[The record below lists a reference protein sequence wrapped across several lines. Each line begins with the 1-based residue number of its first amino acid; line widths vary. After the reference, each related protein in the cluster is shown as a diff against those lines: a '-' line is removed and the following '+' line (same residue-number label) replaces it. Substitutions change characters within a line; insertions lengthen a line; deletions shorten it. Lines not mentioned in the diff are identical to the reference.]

1 MHAHPRCASLDKL
14 VCCAH
19 QCAHQFVQTGTLW
32 VCVHTSFFRVYTTT
46 LTSEDSNYHNQKI
59 KAVDKLISCENSSF
73 LHFLYGVYGIGIGAG
88 PAGQVLAGPLLSKV
102 KMKLHFCK
110 KQAMNRSASMIF
122 RLVRLIILLY
132 NR

>member
-1 MHAHPRCASLDKL
+1 MCMCMCAC
-14 VCCAH
+14 V
-19 QCAHQFVQTGTLW
+19 G
-32 VCVHTSFFRVYTTT
+32 VCVYIYVCMY
-46 LTSEDSNYHNQKI
+46 I
-59 KAVDKLISCENSSF
+59 
-73 LHFLYGVYGIGIGAG
+73 GVGAG

-122 RLVRLIILLY
+122 RLVRPIILLY

>member
-1 MHAHPRCASLDKL
+1 M
-14 VCCAH
+14 
-19 QCAHQFVQTGTLW
+19 F
-32 VCVHTSFFRVYTTT
+32 TTT
-46 LTSEDSNYHNQKI
+46 AELNGLSYAI
-59 KAVDKLISCENSSF
+59 
-73 LHFLYGVYGIGIGAG
+73 GVGAG

-122 RLVRLIILLY
+122 RLVRPIILLY

>member
-1 MHAHPRCASLDKL
+1 MWCSICICGMIKD
-14 VCCAH
+14 
-19 QCAHQFVQTGTLW
+19 W
-32 VCVHTSFFRVYTTT
+32 
-46 LTSEDSNYHNQKI
+46 DSNI
-59 KAVDKLISCENSSF
+59 
-73 LHFLYGVYGIGIGAG
+73 GVAAG

-110 KQAMNRSASMIF
+110 KQAMNRSASMVF

>member
-1 MHAHPRCASLDKL
+1 MPQATNLQGEWCACI
-14 VCCAH
+14 V
-19 QCAHQFVQTGTLW
+19 
-32 VCVHTSFFRVYTTT
+32 
-46 LTSEDSNYHNQKI
+46 I
-59 KAVDKLISCENSSF
+59 
-73 LHFLYGVYGIGIGAG
+73 GVAAG

-122 RLVRLIILLY
+122 RLVRPIILLY

>member
-1 MHAHPRCASLDKL
+1 MKL
-14 VCCAH
+14 GYSVSKLLARLLYKMKH
-19 QCAHQFVQTGTLW
+19 TVSDSIADILYIHTY
-32 VCVHTSFFRVYTTT
+32 VH
-46 LTSEDSNYHNQKI
+46 I
-59 KAVDKLISCENSSF
+59 
-73 LHFLYGVYGIGIGAG
+73 GVGAG

>member
-1 MHAHPRCASLDKL
+1 MINCSL
-14 VCCAH
+14 
-19 QCAHQFVQTGTLW
+19 
-32 VCVHTSFFRVYTTT
+32 
-46 LTSEDSNYHNQKI
+46 ED
-59 KAVDKLISCENSSF
+59 D
-73 LHFLYGVYGIGIGAG
+73 GVPSYGIGVGAG